1 VAAGGG
7 SGGRGA
13 CKRGQRR
20 GEIGPGQGKS
30 DAWRPT
36 KQEVERQRRHSGGRG
51 RCTAPAVEEQNRAAR
66 TRGRRREGRGLKGLC
81 AKLKDSKGLS
91 VKQNF
96 SLI

>member
-20 GEIGPGQGKS
+20 GEIGSGQGES

-36 KQEVERQRRHSGGRG
+36 KQEVERQRWHSGS
-51 RCTAPAVEEQNRAAR
+51 
-66 TRGRRREGRGLKGLC
+66 REGALHRR
-81 AKLKDSKGLS
+81 
-91 VKQNF
+91 Q
-96 SLI
+96 